1 MKITDVITHQ
11 LSVPVDEPFTSS
23 RGWVYKTKGALVAWS
38 GISHRAG
45 WVDVP
50 VGPGLGIDIVRD
62 VLKRYRVA

>member
-1 MKITDVITHQ
+1 VTPAGASAADAPLACEIRRHPRMKITDVITHQ

-23 RGWVYKTKGALVAWS
+23 
-38 GISHRAG
+38 AG

-50 VGPGLGIDIVRD
+50 VGPGIDIDRD

>member
-1 MKITDVITHQ
+1 MKSTDVITHQ

-23 RGWVYKTKGALVAWS
+23 RGWVYKTKGALVAS
-38 GISHRAG
+38 SRISHRAG

-50 VGPGLGIDIVRD
+50 VGPGLGIDIDRD